1 MKGMLPEAELLPPKV
16 LVVDSNV
23 RHCLLYRMEMEAQ
36 GYEVVCA
43 HNGREALLQ
52 LQDRRFDLAVVDV
65 VLPDISGNDLLLQI
79 SSSRHPKNHP
89 LPIII
94 NTAYP
99 YTQQQT
105 RKMSADAFLIKSS
118 NLDELL
124 GKVTAFLRGKPSSHK
139 TTPRHFEHSLFQQR
153 GFTDCI
159 A

>member
-1 MKGMLPEAELLPPKV
+1 MLPEAELLPPQV
-16 LVVDSNV
+16 LVVDANV

-36 GYEVVCA
+36 GYKVVCA
-43 HNGREALLQ
+43 HNGRDALLQ

-65 VLPDISGNDLLLQI
+65 ILPDISGNDLLLQI
-79 SSSRHPKNHP
+79 SASRHPKNRP

-99 YTQQQT
+99 YTKQQT
-105 RKMSADAFLIKSS
+105 RKWSADAFLLKSS

-124 GKVTAFLRGKPSSHK
+124 GEVTAFLRGKPVSPK
-139 TTPRHFEHSLFQQR
+139 TPPHHSEHSLFQQR
-153 GFTDCI
+153 GFIDCI